1 MFEMSKKEREEIM
14 LHKTDELN
22 RDLEEFVAQYLDN
35 FNELDDDEQIEEYKQ
50 VSVQKCIHL

>member
-1 MFEMSKKEREEIM
+1 M